1 MNYSAR
7 TDAPLRLVGPFSAVH
22 EILVGVRS
30 EGQDELLLI
39 FTGSL
44 DLALLALLAR
54 SMASLLH
61 PVSTEAMTN
70 EVEEVEDQFGDDGE
84 ETAAEDV
91 DEEEEASD
99 RSDSGLDETSSC
111 NEDEEKYAD
120 QPGGGLS
127 PRKVLK
133 RAMATLQ
140 EDEDCGGGGAKRLQR
155 VDTFSDF
162 ERTVDTG
169 EDAPPVCGH
178 AATGPPLHRVDT
190 FGQSMTASAEA
201 AARARSGAG
210 RPLACPAL
218 ARVNQNS
225 SSTGVHGGLP
235 LHRIPSAAGML
246 RALPEVEDAMRAVD
260 GLSDLLNA
268 PEPLLREEHY
278 THYPATEARS
288 LPVVR
293 QDTLDLLQHPSNGQ
307 VARTASRTAS
317 ADEP

>member
-1 MNYSAR
+1 MS
-7 TDAPLRLVGPFSAVH
+7 
-22 EILVGVRS
+22 
-30 EGQDELLLI
+30 
-39 FTGSL
+39 
-44 DLALLALLAR
+44 
-54 SMASLLH
+54 SLLH
-61 PVSTEAMTN
+61 PVSTEVTTN

-84 ETAAEDV
+84 ETAAEDE
-91 DEEEEASD
+91 DEEEEEED
-99 RSDSGLDETSSC
+99 DQSDSGLDETSSC

-140 EDEDCGGGGAKRLQR
+140 EDEDCGGGGARRLQR

-169 EDAPPVCGH
+169 DDAPPVCGH
-178 AATGPPLHRVDT
+178 ASSFGPSFCGPPLHRVDT

-201 AARARSGAG
+201 AARARTGAG

-218 ARVNQNS
+218 ARVGQNS

-235 LHRIPSAAGML
+235 MHRIPSAAGLL

-260 GLSDLLNA
+260 GLNDLLNA
-268 PEPLLREEHY
+268 PEPGE
-278 THYPATEARS
+278 HYPATEARS

-293 QDTLDLLQHPSNGQ
+293 QDTLDLLQHPSHGQ
-307 VARTASRTAS
+307 VARTASA
-317 ADEP
+317 AEP

>member
-1 MNYSAR
+1 VWLAR
-7 TDAPLRLVGPFSAVH
+7 FHARF
-22 EILVGVRS
+22 RS
-30 EGQDELLLI
+30 ETGGPKKQKDELLLP
-39 FTGSL
+39 
-44 DLALLALLAR
+44 AVLLLPLPFLLFLR
-54 SMASLLH
+54 SMTSLLH
-61 PVSTEAMTN
+61 PVGTEAMTN

-91 DEEEEASD
+91 DEEEEASED
-99 RSDSGLDETSSC
+99 HSDSGLDETSSC

-133 RAMATLQ
+133 RAMVTLQ

-190 FGQSMTASAEA
+190 FGQSMTVSAEA
-201 AARARSGAG
+201 AARARTGAG
-210 RPLACPAL
+210 RPPACPAL

-260 GLSDLLNA
+260 GINDLLNA
-268 PEPLLREEHY
+268 PEPGE
-278 THYPATEARS
+278 HYPATEARS

-293 QDTLDLLQHPSNGQ
+293 QDTLDLLQHPSHG
-307 VARTASRTAS
+307 
-317 ADEP
+317 